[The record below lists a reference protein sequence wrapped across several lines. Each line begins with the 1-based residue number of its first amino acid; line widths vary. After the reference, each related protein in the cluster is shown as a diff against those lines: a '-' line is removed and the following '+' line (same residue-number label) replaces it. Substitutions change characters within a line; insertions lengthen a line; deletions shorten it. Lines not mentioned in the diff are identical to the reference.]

1 MDRRHPFNAGQP
13 WREAGGLR
21 EWLPMQVRQQGRLL
35 NRIGSCLRGASTSG
49 SPIDLSW
56 MTTEQLVERASA
68 PTTRSAYQV
77 GV

>member
-1 MDRRHPFNAGQP
+1 
-13 WREAGGLR
+13 
-21 EWLPMQVRQQGRLL
+21 MQVRQQGRHL

-56 MTTEQLVERASA
+56 MTTGQLVERASA